1 MAHWKK
7 MFNPDYLGAYSIE
20 GGKDII
26 GTIES
31 VQVEKVTGTGG
42 KKEDCTVC
50 RFVEDIKPMI
60 LNKTNCKTISKIY
73 KTPDTDNWIGKKIQI
88 YATTTKLAGEIVEC
102 LRIRDKEPQ
111 AEKVAQIPCEECGV
125 LIGPSHGMT
134 AEQFADYSKKNTGK
148 VMCLDCMRK
157 LKESQNAAAQ

>member
-20 GGKDII
+20 DGKDII
-26 GTIES
+26 GTIKS
-31 VQVEKVTGTGG
+31 VAREMVTGPGG
-42 KKEDCTVC
+42 KKEECTVC
-50 RFVEDIKPMI
+50 RFAERIKPMI
-60 LNKTNCKTISKIY
+60 LNKTNCKAISKLY

-88 YATTTKLAGEIVEC
+88 YATTTKFAGEIVEC
-102 LRIRDKEPQ
+102 LRIRDKVPENEVQ
-111 AEKVAQIPCEECGV
+111 AQIPCEECGV
-125 LIGPSHGMT
+125 LIGASHGIT

-157 LKESQNAAAQ
+157 FKESKDAEAQ